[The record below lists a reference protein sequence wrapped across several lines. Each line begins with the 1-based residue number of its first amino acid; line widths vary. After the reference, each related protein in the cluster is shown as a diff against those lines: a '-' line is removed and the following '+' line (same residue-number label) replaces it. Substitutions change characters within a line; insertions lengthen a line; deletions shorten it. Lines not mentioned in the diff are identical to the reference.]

1 MIWVTV
7 CVAILII
14 AMGIV
19 AVYSWVTSQ
28 ISDPDGYARITGPCG
43 DTMEV
48 SFTVKEKIIDS
59 IRSVS
64 SGCSIS
70 KMCAHYAGSLA
81 KGRTIDEAR
90 KVSKE
95 LIMDKTGKLPDTHLH
110 CAVLAE
116 TTLQAALDNYEKRN
130 LKKLEKVY
138 ANLF

>member
-1 MIWVTV
+1 MIWITAGTTV
-7 CVAILII
+7 LII
-14 AMGIV
+14 AIGIL
-19 AVYSWVTSQ
+19 AVYSWITSQ

-48 SFTVKEKIIDS
+48 SFTVKEKVIDS

-81 KGRTIDEAR
+81 KGKSINEAR
-90 KVSKE
+90 KISRE
-95 LIMDKTGKLPDTHLH
+95 SIMDKTGKLPETHFH

-116 TTLQAALDNYEKRN
+116 TTLQAALDMYEKAN
-130 LKKLEKVY
+130 LKK
-138 ANLF
+138 

>member
-1 MIWVTV
+1 MIWITAGTAV
-7 CVAILII
+7 LII
-14 AMGIV
+14 AIGIL
-19 AVYSWVTSQ
+19 AVYSWITSQ

-48 SFTVKEKIIDS
+48 SFTVKEKVIDS

-81 KGRTIDEAR
+81 KGRSIDEAR
-90 KVSKE
+90 EINRES
-95 LIMDKTGKLPDTHLH
+95 IMNNTGKLPETHLH

-116 TTLQAALDNYEKRN
+116 TTLQAALDMYEKAN
-130 LKKLEKVY
+130 LKK
-138 ANLF
+138 